1 MSKLAEALKKINSK
15 SSVVGGYH
23 EVPHES
29 GAIST
34 GMIGLDRYFRD
45 GGIPRG
51 RWSMAYGDANAGKST
66 MVLGMIAQLHADWDA
81 GRVERGRV
89 LFVNTE
95 NAFDDEYA
103 RAIGVQVD
111 DPDKFLVTAP
121 DDGMNTIDIIEQLV
135 STGEIDLVVLDSLTF
150 MVPRAMLELEA
161 DKTKQPATFARQN
174 SLFVRRL
181 TGKLARTNTA
191 IMVVNHLVGTMEKDY
206 HGNVIKNPGGGDMIQ
221 NACSVKLKL
230 TKKARPLGPDGK
242 PVSSADMNESVA
254 SATTVR
260 IEKNKRGR
268 QYVDIDLR
276 LDFQTGFDRI
286 FDTFETA
293 TEAGIIVANGARY
306 SYADTKWHGQQ
317 NVLDGLKGNPELFEQ
332 IRVATRAHY
341 GLT

>member
-34 GMIGLDRYFRD
+34 GLIAIDRNFRD
-45 GGIPRG
+45 GGLPRG
-51 RWSMAYGDANAGKST
+51 RWTQVYGEENAGKST
-66 MVLGMIAQLHADWDA
+66 LLLGMIAKLHEDWDS
-81 GRVERGRV
+81 GKVPRGRV
-89 LFVNTE
+89 LFMNCE
-95 NAFDDEYA
+95 NAFDEDYA
-103 RAIGVQVD
+103 RDLGVHVD
-111 DPDKFLVTAP
+111 DPDKFLISAP
-121 DDGMNTIDIIEQLV
+121 DDGMDAIDVMEQMV
-135 STGEIDLVVLDSLTF
+135 GTGEIDMVVLDSLTF
-150 MVPRAMLELEA
+150 MVPRAMLEQEV

-174 SLFVRRL
+174 SLFVRRM
-181 TGKLARTNTA
+181 TGRLARTNTA
-191 IMVVNHLVGTMEKDY
+191 MVVINHLVGTMQQDF

-221 NACSVKLKL
+221 RASSVKLRL
-230 TKKARPLGPDGK
+230 SKKGRPLGADGK
-242 PVSSADMNESVA
+242 PVSSADINESVA

-268 QYVDIDLR
+268 QYLDVDLR
-276 LDFQTGFDRI
+276 LEFENGFDRI

-332 IRVATRAHY
+332 VRAATRAHY